1 MLETGREE
9 KIWGLNE
16 SHEIQL
22 MISLN
27 IPKRGVVP
35 VGEYNVSREMRAELG
50 CLLPGF
56 GRRVSEHS
64 LLVKDRHVDI
74 LEDFWLPGF
83 STERKVEYIVILPAL
98 SLLKLKSVTKESKR
112 RKERRRKP
120 GHAKFQS
127 THFAIRTKPQT
138 SLHHSQGLELHLCQ
152 ATAEQKKPE
161 GKHSF

>member
-112 RKERRRKP
+112 RKERRERERQRGSEAEAEGGSLRP
-120 GHAKFQS
+120 AWS
-127 THFAIRTKPQT
+127 T
-138 SLHHSQGLELHLCQ
+138 E
-152 ATAEQKKPE
+152 
-161 GKHSF
+161 